1 MGGEQSLMERNSMRR
16 HMTSGTRIVLAAR
29 PHGEPK
35 DSDFRFEEVPLREP
49 QDGEVS
55 LQTLYL
61 SLDPYMRGRMS
72 AAKSYAPPV
81 EVGDTMVGATVSRVI
96 ESTVDR
102 FSPGDVVLGYGGWQT
117 HSVEPAKQLRLLD
130 ATVNPPST
138 ALGVLG
144 MPGFTAYSGLLTIGD
159 PKPGETVVVAAAAG
173 PVGSAVGQ
181 IAKIKGARAVGIAG
195 GPEKVAYLVDELGFD
210 AAIDHRADNFAEQLA
225 AATPDGIDVYFENVG
240 GTVFDEV
247 FKRMNTYG
255 RIPVCGLVA
264 NYNLTSLPEGPDR
277 SGQLMGNILTRSLT
291 VRGFIQTEF
300 AAEQTPRFLEEASGW
315 VADGSLKYREDITDG
330 LENTPDAFRGL
341 LEGRNF
347 GKALVRVAE

>member
-1 MGGEQSLMERNSMRR
+1 
-16 HMTSGTRIVLAAR
+16 MTTATRIVLAER

-35 DSDFRFEEVPLREP
+35 DSDFRFEEFALRAP

-81 EVGDTMVGATVSRVI
+81 EIGDTMVGATVSRVI
-96 ESTVDR
+96 ESTVDQ
-102 FSPGDVVLGYGGWQT
+102 FTPGDVVLGYGGWQT
-117 HSVEPAKQLRLLD
+117 HSVEPAKQLRRLD
-130 ATVNPPST
+130 PETNPPST

-144 MPGFTAYSGLLTIGD
+144 MPGFTAYAGLLTIGK

-195 GPEKVAYLVDELGFD
+195 GPAKVAYLVDELGFD
-210 AAIDHRADNFAEQLA
+210 AAIDHRAEDFAEQLA

-240 GTVFDEV
+240 GAVFDAV
-247 FKRMNTYG
+247 LPRMNLYG

-277 SGQLMGNILTRSLT
+277 SGQLMGTVLTKSLT
-291 VRGFIQTEF
+291 IRGFIQTEF
-300 AAEQTPRFLEEASGW
+300 AAEQMPKFLDEASGW

-330 LENTPDAFRGL
+330 FDNVLDAFRGL
-341 LEGRNF
+341 LKGRNF
-347 GKALVRVAE
+347 GKALVHVAD